1 MKILILNQ
9 NKPTFMKF
17 TLISIFAVLLL
28 SCASGKK
35 RAENPD
41 DFTLAFGSCNRTDL
55 PNLLWDDILN
65 TRPDVWV
72 WGGDNIYADTD
83 DMEKLRTMYTEQK
96 HSKGYKELRA
106 TTDVIGTWD
115 DHDYG
120 RNDGGAAFKAKAE
133 SQQEFLDFMD
143 VPVDSPLRKQEG
155 VYTSKEYVT
164 KNGTVKIIILDT
176 RYFRTPLTPDT
187 ETDKRIKP
195 NAYGDG
201 TMLGEAQWAWL
212 DNELKSAKASFTIIV
227 SSVQFL
233 SNQHGFEAWGNFPH
247 EVDRLKRLI
256 SDSSAP
262 GVIILSGDRH
272 ISEFSRTQLDGM
284 DYPLIDFTSSGLTH
298 AYRNFSGEPNPYR
311 VGEVIFTESFGVLKF
326 DFKAKRVDF
335 EIIGDNGIVLAAM
348 EQRFE

>member
-1 MKILILNQ
+1 
-9 NKPTFMKF
+9 MKF
-17 TLISIFAVLLL
+17 SLLSIFVILLL
-28 SCASGKK
+28 SCASGEKLAK
-35 RAENPD
+35 NPD
-41 DFTLAFGSCNRTDL
+41 QFTLAFGSCNRTDL

-65 TRPDVWV
+65 TKPDVWV

-83 DMEKLRTMYTEQK
+83 NMEKLRTMYAEQK
-96 HSKGYKELRA
+96 RSPGYQQLIEA
-106 TTDVIGTWD
+106 ADVIGTWD

-120 RNDGGAAFKAKAE
+120 LNDGGVAFKAKAE
-133 SQQEFLDFMD
+133 SQQEFLNFMD
-143 VPVDSPLRKQEG
+143 VPVDSPLRNQEG

-164 KNGTVKIIILDT
+164 KDGTIKIIILDT

-187 ETDKRIKP
+187 ETDKRFKP

-201 TMLGEAQWAWL
+201 TMLGEAQWDWL
-212 DNELKSAKASFTIIV
+212 DKELKSSKASFNIIV
-227 SSVQFL
+227 SGVQFL
-233 SNQHGFEAWGNFPH
+233 SNQHGFETWGNFPH

-256 SDSSAP
+256 SASSAR

-311 VGEVIFTESFGVLKF
+311 VGAVIFTESFGVLKF
-326 DFKAKRVDF
+326 DFNANKVNF
-335 EIIGDNGIVLAAM
+335 EIIGDHGMVLAVM